1 MRFEVFAA
9 AGSSLSL
16 EGLETLP
23 APSQLVLTRIT
34 AQELALKLKSG
45 QCGPL
50 KPCCYSP
57 ASHTIKILTV
67 S

>member
-16 EGLETLP
+16 GGLETLP
-23 APSQLVLTRIT
+23 APSQLVLTRVT

-50 KPCCYSP
+50 KPCCYR
-57 ASHTIKILTV
+57 HN
-67 S
+67 